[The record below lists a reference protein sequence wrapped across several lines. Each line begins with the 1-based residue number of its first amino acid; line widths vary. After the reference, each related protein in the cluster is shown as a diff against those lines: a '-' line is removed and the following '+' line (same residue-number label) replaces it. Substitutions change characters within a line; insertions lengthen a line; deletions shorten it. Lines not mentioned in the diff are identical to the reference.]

1 MLSHADTAG
10 ISDAAP
16 PAVQPSL
23 FHLLLIMN
31 EGEVGLW
38 AWLGGGGGITST
50 HGEGL

>member
-1 MLSHADTAG
+1 MLPHQLCNR
-10 ISDAAP
+10 P
-16 PAVQPSL
+16 L

-38 AWLGGGGGITST
+38 AWFGGGGGITST

>member
-1 MLSHADTAG
+1 MLIQQGSAMLPHQLCNR
-10 ISDAAP
+10 P
-16 PAVQPSL
+16 L

-31 EGEVGLW
+31 EGEVVW